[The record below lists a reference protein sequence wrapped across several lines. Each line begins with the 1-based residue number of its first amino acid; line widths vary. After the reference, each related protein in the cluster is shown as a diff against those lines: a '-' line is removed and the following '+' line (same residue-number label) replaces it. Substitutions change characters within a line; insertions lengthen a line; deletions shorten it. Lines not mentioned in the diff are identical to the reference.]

1 VTRLLFEFPL
11 PENLGNARLH
21 WAAKHRRKQEYWE
34 RLDLLVM
41 AKENPKPVSRWTKAE
56 AEVQMRTWRR
66 CDLDNAY
73 ARLKWIGD
81 WLETRGYVAN
91 DKDVRY
97 TLDCRTAQRADL
109 GITLVLRE
117 AA

>member
-1 VTRLLFEFPL
+1 
-11 PENLGNARLH
+11 
-21 WAAKHRRKQEYWE
+21 
-34 RLDLLVM
+34 M
-41 AKENPKPVSRWTKAE
+41 AKENPKPISRWAKAE
-56 AEVQMRTWRR
+56 AEIQMRTWRQM
-66 CDLDNAY
+66 DQDNAS
-73 ARLKWIGD
+73 ARLKWVLD
-81 WLETRGYVAN
+81 WLESRGYVAN